1 MTNIVEETIEQFL
14 ARGGKKEVL
23 PYMSPDSHKKQ
34 EIYLSVVKSILD
46 LSEGELYFSSEKK
59 KNKKPIKVDNSKLP
73 AGLLDKLRERGIE
86 IDG

>member
-1 MTNIVEETIEQFL
+1 MTNLVEETIEQFL

-23 PYMSPDSHKKQ
+23 PYMPPDSLKKQ
-34 EIYLSVVKSILD
+34 EMPLSMVKSIMD

-59 KNKKPIKVDNSKLP
+59 KEKKPIKVDNSKLP
-73 AGLLDKLRERGIE
+73 LGLLDKLRERGIE